1 MILEDQ
7 LRILFPTAKRTT
19 LKQMVQTGRVR
30 LGGVALRR
38 LSEELPEGAKVEV
51 LARAPEPP
59 RHRRGELDIIY
70 EDDDLLVV
78 NKPPGL
84 LTATVPNEKRPTLLA
99 KVAEYLERTSPRS
112 RMGLI
117 HRLDKDARGLLVFS
131 KNPDAYHSLKEQ
143 LQARTMGREYHA
155 VVVGAMPQASGRIES
170 RLVEATDGKVSS
182 TTDPRRGEPAATV
195 YETVSVSSGEGG
207 KFALLRVTL
216 ETGRKH
222 QIRVHL
228 SERSHPI
235 VGDVMYGRFPHAKP
249 PLLLAA
255 TKLTLLHPRERKPR
269 VFELPVPPEFAACGG
284 GKAAPAAG

>member
-1 MILEDQ
+1 MILEDH
-7 LRILFPTAKRTT
+7 LRVLFPTAKRTT

-51 LARAPEPP
+51 LARAPEPA

-99 KVAEYLERTSPRS
+99 KVAEYLERTSPRC

-131 KNPDAYHSLKEQ
+131 KHPDAYHSLKEQ
-143 LQARTMGREYHA
+143 LKARQMGREYHA
-155 VVVGAMPQASGRIES
+155 VVLGAMPQASGRIES
-170 RLVEATDGKVSS
+170 NLLEATDGKVSS
-182 TTDPRRGEPAATV
+182 SKDPRKGEPAATV
-195 YETVSVSSGEGG
+195 YETVAVSSGATG

-222 QIRVHL
+222 QIRVHF
-228 SERSHPI
+228 SERGHPI
-235 VGDVMYGRFPHAKP
+235 VGDVMYGRPPHDKP

-255 TKLTLLHPRERKPR
+255 TKLTLMHHGEGRER
-269 VFELPVPPEFAACGG
+269 VFELPIPPEFTARAGVP
-284 GKAAPAAG
+284 GKG